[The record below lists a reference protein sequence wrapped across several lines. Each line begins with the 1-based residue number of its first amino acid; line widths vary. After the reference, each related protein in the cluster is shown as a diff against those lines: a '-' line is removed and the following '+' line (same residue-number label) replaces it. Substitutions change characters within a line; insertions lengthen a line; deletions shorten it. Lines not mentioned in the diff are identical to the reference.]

1 MGLKER
7 RIAAGYTIAEL
18 ADKTGISYQR
28 LWRLESGRSY
38 IQMLNDTDKQL
49 LADAL
54 GCDTRVFNY
63 RPVTMVANCKTK
75 KQDPLKLQAELKR
88 RFGRKLLPIDH
99 KRESRAYCFQEPH
112 LYENF

>member
-7 RIAAGYTIAEL
+7 RIAAGYTIADL
-18 ADKTGISYQR
+18 ADKTGISYLR
-28 LWRLESGRSY
+28 LWGLESGRSY

-63 RPVTMVANCKTK
+63 RPVTMVANCKTHK
-75 KQDPLKLQAELKR
+75 MDPLKLQADLTR
-88 RFGRKLLPIDH
+88 RFGRKLIPIDH
-99 KRESRAYCFQEPH
+99 NRESRAYCFQEPH
-112 LYENF
+112 LFENF

>member
-7 RIAAGYTIAEL
+7 RIAAGYTIADL

-38 IQMLNDTDKQL
+38 IQLLNDSDKQT

-54 GCDTRVFNY
+54 GCDPGVFNY
-63 RPVTMVANCKTK
+63 RPVTMVTNCKTK
-75 KQDPLKLQAELKR
+75 KHDPLKLQAELKR

-99 KRESRAYCFQEPH
+99 KREPRAYCFQEPH
-112 LYENF
+112 LFENF

>member
-1 MGLKER
+1 MGLKEQ
-7 RIAAGYTIAEL
+7 RIAAGYTIADL

-28 LWRLESGRSY
+28 LWRLESGRAY

-63 RPVTMVANCKTK
+63 RPVTMVANCKTHK
-75 KQDPLKLQAELKR
+75 MDPLKLQADLTR
-88 RFGRKLLPIDH
+88 RFGRKLIPIDH
-99 KRESRAYCFQEPH
+99 NRESRAYCFQEPH
-112 LYENF
+112 LFENF